1 MFLGLSEEISIKQF
15 IIAHYEKYSS
25 TVATFQIMG
34 SQIYPT
40 EGWRDLGTFR
50 VSERGGEQRFEV
62 GERGEHFRRM
72 LWELDGVLI
81 DGVCVC
87 VFSSSQF

>member
-1 MFLGLSEEISIKQF
+1 
-15 IIAHYEKYSS
+15 
-25 TVATFQIMG
+25 MG

-62 GERGEHFRRM
+62 GERGEHFDECCGN
-72 LWELDGVLI
+72 WT
-81 DGVCVC
+81 
-87 VFSSSQF
+87 VF